1 MASVQVVLKQNIDK
15 LGQSGELVRVK
26 AGYARNFL
34 IPRGMAAIAS
44 RANVAQIEHER
55 KLAQKRQEKLRAEIE
70 AEAKKLKGLRVQIAK
85 EAGPEG
91 KLFGSVT
98 AQEVSDVLKIRG
110 LVIEKKRIV
119 MPDEPVKMTGDYAI
133 RIKFG
138 AGVSVEIELGVVT
151 KS

>member
-1 MASVQVVLKQNIDK
+1 MAHVQVVLKQDVDK
-15 LGQSGELVRVK
+15 LGHSGELVRVK

-34 IPRGMAAIAS
+34 IPRGLASIAS

-55 KLAQKRQEKLRAEIE
+55 KLAQKRQEKLRAELE
-70 AEAKKLKGLRVQIAK
+70 THAKALKGLRVQIAK

-98 AQEVSDVLKIRG
+98 AQEVSESLAAKGFEIDR
-110 LVIEKKRIV
+110 KRIV
-119 MPDEPVKMTGDYAI
+119 MPDDSVKMTGDYEVT
-133 RIKFG
+133 IKFG
-138 AGVSVEIELGVVT
+138 AGVTVAIELGVVT